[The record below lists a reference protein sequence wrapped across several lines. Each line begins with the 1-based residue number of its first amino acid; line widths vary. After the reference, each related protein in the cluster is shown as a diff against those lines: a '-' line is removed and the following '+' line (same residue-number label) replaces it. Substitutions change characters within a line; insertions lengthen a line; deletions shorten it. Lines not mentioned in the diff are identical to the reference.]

1 LRERPYKAS
10 IEISLSDEEALK
22 GLFYPIKP
30 ELKDR
35 VSERI
40 NVNGRLEGH
49 RLTIEISASDIT
61 ALRAA
66 INSYLRILSCL
77 VKLTEELKKRL

>member
-1 LRERPYKAS
+1 MRERPYKAL

-40 NVNGRLEGH
+40 NVNGRLEGP
-49 RLTIEISASDIT
+49 RLIIEISASDIT

-77 VKLTEELKKRL
+77 VRLTGGLRKRL